1 MSSTRTRFRR
11 GRARR
16 LNGRKEAVIPTRFEV
31 YMAVPA
37 RKIEAMRPV
46 AAVVD
51 EIVGVLALEQT

>member
-1 MSSTRTRFRR
+1 
-11 GRARR
+11 
-16 LNGRKEAVIPTRFEV
+16 
-31 YMAVPA
+31 MAVPA